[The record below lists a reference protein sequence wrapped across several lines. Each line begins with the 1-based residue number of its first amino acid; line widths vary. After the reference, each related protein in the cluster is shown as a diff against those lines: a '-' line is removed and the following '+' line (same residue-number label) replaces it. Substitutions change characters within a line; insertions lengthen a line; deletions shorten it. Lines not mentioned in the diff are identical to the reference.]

1 MGTAWNES
9 RSEAVMGGAIL
20 VVEDE
25 PAIQE
30 LIAVN
35 LEHAGHQV
43 LRAANVPEAEA
54 LVRESRPDLVLLD
67 WVLPGIPGLTF
78 ARRLRGD
85 QRTKDISIV
94 LLSAR
99 AEEQDKVTALESGA
113 DDYVTKPFSAR
124 ELLARIKAV
133 MRRRAPQLADDV
145 VEIAG
150 LRIDPAA
157 HQVTAGEKPID
168 LWTTELRLLHF
179 FMTHPGRVFSR
190 ARLLDEVWGEHVF
203 VEERTVD
210 VHIRRLRQA
219 LAPTGHD
226 KLIET
231 VRGTGYRFKPDLQT
245 ANIAA

>member
-1 MGTAWNES
+1 MLNTLHLQTFLA
-9 RSEAVMGGAIL
+9 
-20 VVEDE
+20 VVEAGNYSAAAE
-25 PAIQE
+25 RLHMSQPAVSQHIR
-30 LIAVN
+30 A
-35 LEHAGHQV
+35 LEDQLDHVRLFRRVGQQMLMTHAG
-43 LRAANVPEAEA
+43 E
-54 LVRESRPDLVLLD
+54 DLVES
-67 WVLPGIPGLTF
+67 
-78 ARRLRGD
+78 AREMLA
-85 QRTKDISIV
+85 
-94 LLSAR
+94 LSAR

-157 HQVTAGEKPID
+157 HQVSAGDKPID

-219 LAPTGHD
+219 LTPTGHD

>member
-1 MGTAWNES
+1 
-9 RSEAVMGGAIL
+9 MGGSIL

-25 PAIQE
+25 AAIRD
-30 LIAVN
+30 L
-35 LEHAGHQV
+35 L
-43 LRAANVPEAEA
+43 AANLQRAGYKVMCAGDVPQAEA

-67 WVLPGIPGLTF
+67 WVLPGVPGLTF

-133 MRRRAPQLADDV
+133 MRRRAPQLADLTS
-145 VEIAG
+145 E
-150 LRIDPAA
+150 PAA
-157 HQVTAGEKPID
+157 HQVNAGDKPVD

-190 ARLLDEVWGEHVF
+190 AR
-203 VEERTVD
+203 
-210 VHIRRLRQA
+210 RRI
-219 LAPTGHD
+219 T
-226 KLIET
+226 
-231 VRGTGYRFKPDLQT
+231 
-245 ANIAA
+245 

>member
-1 MGTAWNES
+1 
-9 RSEAVMGGAIL
+9 MGGSIL
-20 VVEDE
+20 VVDDE
-25 PAIQE
+25 A
-30 LIAVN
+30 AVRD
-35 LEHAGHQV
+35 L
-43 LRAANVPEAEA
+43 LAANLQRAGYKVMCAGDVPQAEA
-54 LVRESRPDLVLLD
+54 LVRDTRPDLVLLD

-78 ARRLRGD
+78 ARRLRAD

-94 LLSAR
+94 LLTAR

-113 DDYVTKPFSAR
+113 DDYVTKPFSA
-124 ELLARIKAV
+124 ARAAGADQGGDAPPRAAA
-133 MRRRAPQLADDV
+133 RRRRGGDRRACAST
-145 VEIAG
+145 
-150 LRIDPAA
+150 RRRT
-157 HQVTAGEKPID
+157 QVSVGDKAID

-219 LAPTGHD
+219 LTPTGHD

-231 VRGTGYRFKPDLQT
+231 VRGTGYRFKPDLGA
-245 ANIAA
+245 ANLAA

>member
-1 MGTAWNES
+1 
-9 RSEAVMGGAIL
+9 MGGSIL

-25 PAIQE
+25 AAIRD
-30 LIAVN
+30 L
-35 LEHAGHQV
+35 L
-43 LRAANVPEAEA
+43 AANLQRAGYRVMTAGDVPQAEA

-133 MRRRAPQLADDV
+133 RRGRAAQLEGDV

-150 LRIDPAA
+150 RPFAQAA
-157 HQVTAGEKPID
+157 HRAAAAKTPTQ
-168 LWTTELRLLHF
+168 LRTTEVSL
-179 FMTHPGRVFSR
+179 
-190 ARLLDEVWGEHVF
+190 
-203 VEERTVD
+203 
-210 VHIRRLRQA
+210 VHS
-219 LAPTGHD
+219 
-226 KLIET
+226 
-231 VRGTGYRFKPDLQT
+231 
-245 ANIAA
+245 

>member
-1 MGTAWNES
+1 
-9 RSEAVMGGAIL
+9 VL

-25 PAIQE
+25 EPISQLLAYNLQKE
-30 LIAVN
+30 GFAVAVAADGEEALIAVD
-35 LEHAGHQV
+35 EV
-43 LRAANVPEAEA
+43 K
-54 LVRESRPDLVLLD
+54 PDLVLLD
-67 WVLPGIPGLTF
+67 WMLPNVSGIELCRQIRARLDTRAIPVIMLTARGEEEDRVRGL
-78 ARRLRGD
+78 D
-85 QRTKDISIV
+85 V
-94 LLSAR
+94 
-99 AEEQDKVTALESGA
+99 GA

-157 HQVTAGEKPID
+157 HQVSAGDKPID
-168 LWTTELRLLHF
+168 LWTTELKLLHF

-190 ARLLDEVWGEHVF
+190 AKLLDEVWGEHVF

-210 VHIRRLRQA
+210 VHIRRVRQA

-226 KLIET
+226 KMIET
-231 VRGTGYRFKPDLQT
+231 VRGTGYRFKPDLGA
-245 ANIAA
+245 ANLAA

>member
-1 MGTAWNES
+1 
-9 RSEAVMGGAIL
+9 MGGSIL

-25 PAIQE
+25 QAIRDLLASDLQR
-30 LIAVN
+30 
-35 LEHAGHQV
+35 AGYRV
-43 LRAANVPEAEA
+43 MCAGDVPQAEA
-54 LVRESRPDLVLLD
+54 LVRDSRPDLVLLD
-67 WVLPGIPGLTF
+67 WVLPGVPGLTF
-78 ARRLRGD
+78 ARRLRSD

-99 AEEQDKVTALESGA
+99 AEEQDKVTALDSGA

-133 MRRRAPQLADDV
+133 MRRRAPQLADEV
-145 VEIAG
+145 VEISG

-157 HQVTAGEKPID
+157 HTVSAGEQPVD

-179 FMTHPGRVFSR
+179 FVTHPGRVFSR

-226 KLIET
+226 RLIET
-231 VRGTGYRFKPDLQT
+231 VRGSGYRFKSEVDA
-245 ANIAA
+245 ANVVGSPQARAAAATGP